1 MYKVLKREMRLLGVT
16 QMDIA
21 ILLGMQQQSICK
33 RINGKAGEFSVD
45 DAIKIQQTYFPGMSI
60 DKLFRQEE

>member
-1 MYKVLKREMRLLGVT
+1 MYKVLKREMRLLGLT

-45 DAIKIQQTYFPGMSI
+45 DAIKIQQTYFPSTPI

>member
-1 MYKVLKREMRLLGVT
+1 
-16 QMDIA
+16 MDIA

-45 DAIKIQQTYFPGMSI
+45 DAIKIQQTYFPSTPI

>member
-1 MYKVLKREMRLLGVT
+1 MYKVLKNEMKRLGIT

-33 RINGKAGEFSVD
+33 RINGKAGAFSVE
-45 DAIKIQQTYFPGMSI
+45 DAVKIQRTYFPSI
-60 DKLFRQEE
+60 PLERLFRQEE